1 MAIKRFREKQ
11 VKDLLKPVSEYS
23 EYEAVERSKIE
34 DVASQVQQ
42 NRYHMVTIVDQQKI
56 PVGLVTQTD
65 LIDKMITDK
74 NFDTSKEVEN
84 VMNKDFIRITE
95 SMTVDAALALM
106 NSMKVNKL
114 VVLASDGSF
123 KGILH
128 KSDVAR
134 AAQEL
139 L

>member
-23 EYEAVERSKIE
+23 EYEADEGSKIE

-42 NRYHMVTIVDQQKI
+42 NRFHMVTVVNKQKI

-65 LIDKMITDK
+65 LIDKIITDK
-74 NFDTSKEVEN
+74 DFDTSKEVEK
-84 VMNKDFIRITE
+84 VMNKDFIRITD

-128 KSDVAR
+128 KSDVVR